1 MEYISI
7 EFEVMLTF
15 EGGNAYKPRIKAN
28 AYGLTAPQ
36 MLKLSEAEREFV
48 DQVLSVLSE
57 YEPKSKPVAEKD
69 LAAGLKPKPK
79 TSTARGTR
87 KKGISK

>member
-7 EFEVMLTF
+7 GFDVTLTF
-15 EGGNAYKPRIKAN
+15 EGSSAGKPRVTAN
-28 AYGLTAPQ
+28 ASGLTASQ

-48 DQVLSVLSE
+48 DKLMSVLSE
-57 YEPKSKPVAEKD
+57 YETKSEPVAKKD
-69 LAAGLKPKPK
+69 IAAGLESKPK

-87 KKGISK
+87 KKGASK

>member
-36 MLKLSEAEREFV
+36 MLKLSEAERTFV
-48 DQVLSVLSE
+48 DQLLAVLSE
-57 YEPKSKPVAEKD
+57 YKPEPKPVAEKN
-69 LAAGLKPKPK
+69 LAAGLEPKLK

-87 KKGISK
+87 KKGASK